1 MKKII
6 PAFIMLSLCILLVS
20 CTSAGSTYS
29 KKSKKDADE
38 KESEAAPAESE
49 KAIEDTM
56 QKITADVT
64 ADDLAIDPE
73 ESDNTNHDPDHEEI
87 AGSSYRIAMV
97 TDSAGINDHSF
108 NQGAWEGLTKL
119 NEDTGATVK
128 YMGTKTEA
136 DYIMNIESLI
146 KEDYTFIWGIGY
158 ESADSIMTEA
168 KKHPETKFAII
179 DQALADPV
187 ENVTGVTFR
196 AEEPSFMAG
205 YIACAVTQ
213 SGQVGFV
220 GGVPGDTIDAFQY
233 GYEAGVAYA
242 NKELGKDV
250 TVDAKYTGSFTET
263 GKAYEIAKNMYSEGT
278 VVIYHAAGAAGMG
291 VIEAAKEGGDGCF
304 VIGVDRDQAYLAP
317 DNVLTS
323 VIKNISLAIENVSVQ
338 YMLNDNINGINLD
351 FGLSEHAVGISTIHD
366 NYPENVY
373 ERVLEIG
380 KDIASGIITVPK
392 DDAGYSE
399 FVSSLGEG

>member
-1 MKKII
+1 MKKSILVFII
-6 PAFIMLSLCILLVS
+6 LTMCMALVS
-20 CTSAGSTYS
+20 CGGAGNTYA
-29 KKSKKDADE
+29 KKSKNDETE
-38 KESEAAPAESE
+38 KETVAAPAENE

-64 ADDLAIDPE
+64 ANDLAIDPNE
-73 ESDNTNHDPDHEEI
+73 TDTTRHDPDHEEI
-87 AGSSYRIAMV
+87 AGSSHRIAMV

-128 YMGTKTEA
+128 YMGTKSEA
-136 DYIMNIESLI
+136 DYISNIETLI
-146 KEDYTFIWGIGY
+146 SEGYTFIWGVGY
-158 ESADSIMTEA
+158 ESADSVFAEA
-168 KKHPETKFAII
+168 QKHPETKFAII
-179 DQALADPV
+179 DQAMEDPV

-196 AEEPSFMAG
+196 AQEPSFMAG

-213 SGQVGFV
+213 SGKTGFI
-220 GGVPGDTIDAFQY
+220 GGVPGDTIDAFRY
-233 GYEAGVAYA
+233 GFEAGVAYA
-242 NKELGKDV
+242 NKELGKNI

-263 GKAYEIAKNMYSEGT
+263 DKAYEIAKNMYSDGT

-291 VIEAAKEGGDGCF
+291 VIDAAKDGGDGCY

-317 DNVLTS
+317 DNILTS

-366 NYPENVY
+366 NYPEEVY
-373 ERVLEIG
+373 ERALEIG
-380 KDIASGIITVPK
+380 KDIASGIIVVPT
-392 DDAGYSE
+392 DEAGYNE
-399 FVSSLGEG
+399 FISQLGEE